1 MNKNI
6 AYTDTGFFTKL
17 ITDYIIG
24 NEAVKPFYRHNVNL
38 EGVKE
43 AIQSRNYFTGF
54 REELTNVLKEQYQN
68 VSVNNFVSNN
78 IELLKKENTYT
89 ITTAHQPNILT
100 GPIYFIYKILHVV
113 KIAQELKKS
122 FPENYFVPV
131 YYMGSEDADL
141 YELNNITVQEKKYVW
156 QTNQTG
162 AVGRMV
168 TDNKLLS
175 LINELQG
182 QIGVH
187 PYGNEWIDILKSC
200 YTKNKTIQQATFE
213 LIHHLF
219 GDYGLVVLIPDNGAL
234 KKTFQPVVEKELLEQ
249 FSEKEVAKTT
259 AALLESG
266 YQVQTGGR
274 EINLFYLKENI
285 RERIILQNN
294 SYIVNNTDFS
304 FTKEEILL
312 ELHNHPER
320 FSANVVLRGVFQETI
335 LPNIIFVGG
344 GGELAYWLELK
355 SVFDRVGVPY
365 PMLVL
370 RNSFLMLNELQ
381 QQILEKLDITAQ
393 QLFLQPFEILD
404 IINEKRDYKIDI
416 SQEIERIAEV
426 YNQVQSKI
434 TNSPKSLSHHTEALS
449 VATKKKL
456 QKLQK
461 KIDRANRQAL
471 KTESRSIEK
480 LKNQLFP
487 ANALQERVENIAML
501 YSLYGNVIF
510 DVILDASP
518 VLQQE
523 FTVISLTDNSD

>member
-1 MNKNI
+1 MSKNI
-6 AYTDTGFFTKL
+6 AYTDTGFFSKL
-17 ITDYIIG
+17 ITDYING
-24 NEAVKPFYRHNVNL
+24 NEAVKPFYRHDVNL

-43 AIQSRNYFTGF
+43 AIQSRNYFPGF
-54 REELTNVLKEQYQN
+54 RAELTNVLKEQYQK
-68 VSVNNFVSNN
+68 VSVNNIVSNN

-100 GPIYFIYKILHVV
+100 GPLYFIYKILHVV

-122 FPENYFVPV
+122 LPENNFVPV

-141 YELNNITVQEKKYVW
+141 DELNNITVQGKKYIW
-156 QTNQTG
+156 QTAQTG

-168 TDNKLLS
+168 TDDKLLS

-182 QIGVH
+182 QIGVN
-187 PYGNEWIDILKSC
+187 PYGNEWIDILKTC
-200 YTKNKTIQQATFE
+200 YTKNKTIQQTTFE

-219 GDYGLVVLIPDNGAL
+219 GNYGLVVLIPDNAAL

-249 FSEKEVAKTT
+249 FSEKEVAKTA
-259 AALLESG
+259 AALLDNG
-266 YQVQTGGR
+266 YQMQASGR
-274 EINLFYLKENI
+274 EINLFYLNENI

-294 SYIVNNTDFS
+294 VYTVNNTDFS

-312 ELHNHPER
+312 ELENHPER
-320 FSANVVLRGVFQETI
+320 FSANVVLRGLFQETI

-381 QQILEKLDITAQ
+381 QQAVEKLDISIE
-393 QLFLQPFEILD
+393 QLFLQPFKILD
-404 IINEKRDYKIDI
+404 IINAKRNNKIDI
-416 SQEIERIAEV
+416 SEEIEKIAEV
-426 YNQVQSKI
+426 YHRIQNKI
-434 TNSPKSLSHHTEALS
+434 TDSSKSLSQHTEALS
-449 VATKKKL
+449 VDTKNKL

-471 KTESRSIEK
+471 EAESRRIQK

-487 ANALQERVENIAML
+487 NNSLQERVENIAFL
-501 YSLYGNVIF
+501 YSLYGSKIF
-510 DVILDASP
+510 DIILDASP

-523 FTVISLTDNSD
+523 FTVINLTDNSN